1 MSAKLRS
8 EIVLGIINLY
18 KPAGKTSHDM
28 VSFVRKTL
36 GIKKVGHTGTLDPC
50 AEGVLPILVGRAT
63 ALSDY
68 LMAGDKIYTA
78 TVKLG
83 IITDTYDT
91 TGTILK
97 ENTPCVSLSDIKKA
111 AAKFIGEI
119 QQEPP
124 MYSAIKIG
132 GRKLYQLAREG
143 KEIERPKRNIT
154 IFDISVLN
162 FDEEKNELVK
172 KYFLRYLNVVKF
184 CPIGTTGCFPN
195 QAYTGLNGTA
205 SHTYGDG
212 KNPTALLADGTSIN
226 FAIFPNYYS
235 NNKKTLA
242 MDIDTN
248 GFRKPNVIGRDMFA
262 INIYPAT
269 GELLPHG
276 INNDGSSLNENG
288 DYEKYTLDEIIN
300 TGGAHACNPNN
311 LGWFCGARIIL
322 EGFKMNY

>member
-1 MSAKLRS
+1 MR
-8 EIVLGIINLY
+8 IMNY
-18 KPAGKTSHDM
+18 
-28 VSFVRKTL
+28 
-36 GIKKVGHTGTLDPC
+36 
-50 AEGVLPILVGRAT
+50 
-63 ALSDY
+63 
-68 LMAGDKIYTA
+68 
-78 TVKLG
+78 
-83 IITDTYDT
+83 
-91 TGTILK
+91 
-97 ENTPCVSLSDIKKA
+97 
-111 AAKFIGEI
+111 AKFILT
-119 QQEPP
+119 PP
-124 MYSAIKIG
+124 PQKVEVKGFTLAEVLITLAIIG
-132 GRKLYQLAREG
+132 IIAA
-143 KEIERPKRNIT
+143 IT
-154 IFDISVLN
+154 IPSIVANHQKRELETRFAKAYRTANQAVNLSSVN
-162 FDEEKNELVK
+162 HGSIENWEWKDVYTDEEKNELVK
-172 KYFLRYLNVVKF
+172 KYFLPYLNVVKF